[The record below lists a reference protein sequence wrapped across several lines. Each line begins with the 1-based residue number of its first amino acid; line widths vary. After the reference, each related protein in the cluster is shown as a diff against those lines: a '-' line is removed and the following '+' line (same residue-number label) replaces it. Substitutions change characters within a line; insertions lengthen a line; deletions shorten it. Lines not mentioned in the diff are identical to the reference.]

1 MEIQYY
7 LTFDFNYLKKYLNGL
22 PWCLSDKKIDLPLS
36 GTWVISLDKEDL
48 LEEEMVTH
56 SMDSGASWA
65 TVHGVATSWT
75 TLKLNNNNNN
85 PQIAEIKKRSYTTD
99 NI

>member
-1 MEIQYY
+1 
-7 LTFDFNYLKKYLNGL
+7 
-22 PWCLSDKKIDLPLS
+22 
-36 GTWVISLDKEDL
+36 
-48 LEEEMVTH
+48 MVTLF
-56 SMDSGASWA
+56 MDSGASWA

>member
-1 MEIQYY
+1 
-7 LTFDFNYLKKYLNGL
+7 
-22 PWCLSDKKIDLPLS
+22 
-36 GTWVISLDKEDL
+36 
-48 LEEEMVTH
+48 MVTH

-65 TVHGVATSWT
+65 TIHGVATSRT